1 MLPEILSSYTQRR
14 PGSEFCAD
22 GAPSGDLG
30 AVYCSLRKGSF
41 CQTNGLGLLYPDQ
54 LGNSPGRSARRSC
67 LAGTQVTR

>member
-30 AVYCSLRKGSF
+30 AVYCSLRKGSL
-41 CQTNGLGLLYPDQ
+41 LGK
-54 LGNSPGRSARRSC
+54 RTA
-67 LAGTQVTR
+67 LACFTPINWGTRPAAVREGVV

>member
-30 AVYCSLRKGSF
+30 AVYCSLRKGSL
-41 CQTNGLGLLYPDQ
+41 LGKRTALACFTPINW
-54 LGNSPGRSARRSC
+54 GKRPGAVREGTPQRGRR
-67 LAGTQVTR
+67 